1 MVVLP
6 SVPAALALAGAT
18 VLALSFGLYLA
29 LQLACGTLIWRTQ
42 DLKKRYNAEWALV
55 TGASS
60 GEGEQRPPPLV
71 FFLFCPF
78 ECFLAHAAK
87 PSPNIKPKN
96 PGIGKSI
103 ADKLASQGLNVVMVA
118 LGDAVL
124 DSAVAEL
131 KKKHP
136 RVQLRK
142 VGCDLGAPG
151 GGKYMDA
158 IAKQTRDV
166 DVQLVFCNA
175 GYILPGFFHTR
186 TQEQVR

>member
-1 MVVLP
+1 MRESEEQLRR
-6 SVPAALALAGAT
+6 SRFFSFALLN
-18 VLALSFGLYLA
+18 VFGS
-29 LQLACGTLIWRTQ
+29 QNTP
-42 DLKKRYNAEWALV
+42 LKNTHTNQTK
-55 TGASS
+55 
-60 GEGEQRPPPLV
+60 
-71 FFLFCPF
+71 
-78 ECFLAHAAK
+78 K
-87 PSPNIKPKN
+87 

-103 ADKLASQGLNVVMVA
+103 ADKLAFQGLNVVMVA

-136 RVQLRK
+136 RVAFRK

-186 TQEQVR
+186 TQEQVRQNSGRT